1 MTPERWQRIE
11 ELFDAALRLP
21 AGQRDRFL
29 REQCADDEPLR
40 RELEDMLRYEGQGG
54 TSQRIVGDAAAHAA
68 EDRPTVTQT
77 ARPDNAAI
85 IDHQN
90 WQGRLLGPYRLLRVI
105 GSGGMGAVFMAV
117 RDDQQY
123 HKIVAIKTLKFA
135 ASDSLVWN
143 RFRVERQVLAGLEH
157 PNIVRLLDGGASQ
170 DGVPFIVMDYIAGV
184 PITDFCRQRALSI
197 EALLELFRKVCDAV
211 QYAHQKLIVHRD
223 IKPGN
228 ILVTA
233 DGVPKLLDFRIAKL
247 LDPEADGT
255 QTMTGNLLMTPEYAS
270 PEQVRGEP
278 ATTAT
283 DVYALGAALFE
294 ILTGQRAHS
303 IKRLDPVELV
313 RVVCE
318 STVPAP
324 STIGGRRLRGDLD
337 NIVLKAMHKEPARRY
352 HSAAQLSEDLQRCL
366 EQRPVLAR
374 PDSLLYRVDKYVRRN
389 RLAVAALA
397 TVMLSLAGGAAAALH
412 QASIAQARFL
422 QVRKLANR
430 LLFDFDDKIRSLPGS
445 TKAREML
452 VATALEYLDNLSRDA
467 QSDPELQ
474 WELAQAYKK
483 VGDVQGSP

>member
-1 MTPERWQRIE
+1 
-11 ELFDAALRLP
+11 
-21 AGQRDRFL
+21 
-29 REQCADDEPLR
+29 
-40 RELEDMLRYEGQGG
+40 
-54 TSQRIVGDAAAHAA
+54 
-68 EDRPTVTQT
+68 
-77 ARPDNAAI
+77 
-85 IDHQN
+85 
-90 WQGRLLGPYRLLRVI
+90 
-105 GSGGMGAVFMAV
+105 
-117 RDDQQY
+117 
-123 HKIVAIKTLKFA
+123 
-135 ASDSLVWN
+135 
-143 RFRVERQVLAGLEH
+143 
-157 PNIVRLLDGGASQ
+157 
-170 DGVPFIVMDYIAGV
+170 
-184 PITDFCRQRALSI
+184 
-197 EALLELFRKVCDAV
+197 
-211 QYAHQKLIVHRD
+211 
-223 IKPGN
+223 
-228 ILVTA
+228 
-233 DGVPKLLDFRIAKL
+233 
-247 LDPEADGT
+247 
-255 QTMTGNLLMTPEYAS
+255 
-270 PEQVRGEP
+270 
-278 ATTAT
+278 
-283 DVYALGAALFE
+283 
-294 ILTGQRAHS
+294 
-303 IKRLDPVELV
+303 LDPVELV